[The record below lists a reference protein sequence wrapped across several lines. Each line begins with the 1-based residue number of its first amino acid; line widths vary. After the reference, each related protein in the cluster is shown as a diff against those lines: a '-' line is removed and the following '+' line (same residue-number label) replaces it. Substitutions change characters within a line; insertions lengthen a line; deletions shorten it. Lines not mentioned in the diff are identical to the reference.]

1 MTVREE
7 LEIRHKIILKK
18 AQQGDFMSM
27 ICHTD
32 KSYQAQDFHKRI
44 ASALQ
49 RFLIDPDF
57 NKLAIFL
64 PPQHGKSE
72 LTSRKFAPHAFGINP
87 DLKIALA
94 SYSSDLANSFNRD
107 IQKVIDSDEY
117 REIFPNATI
126 NSRNVVTTQSWLR
139 NSEVFEIV
147 GKKGFFKSI
156 GVTGGLSGVPVD
168 IAIIDDPV
176 KDDIEAQSPTYR
188 ERVWNWYISVLLARL
203 HNKSKQL
210 LIMTRWHEDDLGGR
224 ILNPKINPNAH
235 EWHVIKIPA
244 IKEDNSDP
252 EDKRAIGEALW
263 PDRHNLNKLEAFKS
277 LSENIFQSLYQQ
289 NPVPR
294 GGLRIARD
302 AFKIVDEL
310 PVRFYQPILFI
321 DGAYTDNQ
329 KNDPT
334 GIMDFY
340 FDVSKQVLYVTNF
353 QSLYYEM
360 PQLLEYLKVYGSAR
374 NVKQAKIE
382 PKASGHTLQQ
392 MMNKETK
399 IPASL
404 IQSKLVSQPKD
415 AAFGLASIYI
425 ESGKLQLV
433 KGEWND
439 ALINQMCSFPKAA
452 HDEAVDLLGLACD
465 HFFKTNIYDNFTGK
479 DNLL

>member
-126 NSRNVVTTQSWLR
+126 NSKNVVTTQSWLR

-224 ILNPKINPNAH
+224 ILNPKINPNAN
-235 EWHVIKIPA
+235 EWKVIKIPA

-263 PDRHNLNKLEAFKS
+263 PNRHNLKKLEDFKS

-294 GGLRIARD
+294 GGLRIARE

-321 DGAYTDNQ
+321 DGEI
-329 KNDPT
+329 
-334 GIMDFY
+334 G
-340 FDVSKQVLYVTNF
+340 
-353 QSLYYEM
+353 
-360 PQLLEYLKVYGSAR
+360 R
-374 NVKQAKIE
+374 
-382 PKASGHTLQQ
+382 
-392 MMNKETK
+392 
-399 IPASL
+399 
-404 IQSKLVSQPKD
+404 
-415 AAFGLASIYI
+415 
-425 ESGKLQLV
+425 
-433 KGEWND
+433 
-439 ALINQMCSFPKAA
+439 A
-452 HDEAVDLLGLACD
+452 HV
-465 HFFKTNIYDNFTGK
+465 
-479 DNLL
+479 